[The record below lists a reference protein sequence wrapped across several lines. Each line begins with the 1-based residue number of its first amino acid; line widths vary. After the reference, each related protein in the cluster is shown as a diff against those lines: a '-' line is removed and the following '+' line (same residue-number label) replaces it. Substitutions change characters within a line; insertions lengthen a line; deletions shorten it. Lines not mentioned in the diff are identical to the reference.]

1 MTKHTKENDRLRKL
15 VESFPKLT
23 VTVLGDLVADE
34 FVFGEIS
41 RVSREAPVL
50 ILKHRDRKVV
60 PGGGANAIYNLADL
74 GVNVLPVGVVGD
86 DEPGRLLLRAFRH
99 KRIPVSGVLKDKSYS
114 TVTKTRIL
122 AGFAHTAGQQVVRL
136 DREPTEGPDSH
147 LRRELVLAAREYT
160 RASDA
165 LLVSDYGYGA
175 ATPTL
180 LNVIRE
186 KRGLDNVLVTLDSRH
201 RMLEF
206 SGVTAATPNES
217 EVEEVLGIRIGND
230 WERLLAAGDQ
240 IAVQMNLESLLI
252 TRGKDGM
259 VAFPRRHKPVDLPI
273 YGSDEVADVTGA
285 GDTVIATFTASLAA
299 GGTAE
304 EAAQL
309 ANYAGGIVV
318 MKRGTAT
325 VSQQELLEA
334 LDKTTPVAREHERVG
349 TGLCPVQAGRS
360 PASTCE
366 SAPIKTRTGSLTTSF
381 HRKIV
386 SRDQLQQYVANWRR
400 AGDRITLANG
410 CFDLLHVG
418 HVRYLHAA
426 RELGGKLIVAVNTD
440 AAVRELKGEGRPA
453 MPAEERAEILASLAD
468 VDAVVVFPE
477 KDVRAI
483 IREIRPDFHAKG
495 TDYTAENVPER
506 DEVEACGGRDVI
518 VGDPKN
524 HSATEII
531 SRLGPRES

>member
-1 MTKHTKENDRLRKL
+1 MTKHIKENDRLRKL

-23 VTVLGDLVADE
+23 VTVLADLVADE

-60 PGGGANAIYNLADL
+60 PGGGANAICNLADL
-74 GVNVLPVGVVGD
+74 GVNVLPVGIVGD

-99 KRIPVSGVLKDKSYS
+99 KRIPVSGVFKDKSYT

-136 DREPTEGPDSH
+136 DREPTEGPNSH

-186 KRGLDNVLVTLDSRH
+186 KRGIDKVPVTLDSRH

-217 EVEEVLGIRIGND
+217 EVEAVLGIRIGTDNEND
-230 WERLLAAGDQ
+230 WERLVAAGDQ
-240 IAVQMNLESLLI
+240 IAGEMNLESLLI

-259 VAFPRRHKPVDLPI
+259 VVFPRRHKPVDIPI

-285 GDTVIATFTASLAA
+285 GDTVIATFTAALAA
-299 GGTAE
+299 GATSE
-304 EAAQL
+304 EAAYL

-334 LDKTTPVAREHERVG
+334 LDKTAPVAREH
-349 TGLCPVQAGRS
+349 
-360 PASTCE
+360 
-366 SAPIKTRTGSLTTSF
+366 
-381 HRKIV
+381 
-386 SRDQLQQYVANWRR
+386 
-400 AGDRITLANG
+400 
-410 CFDLLHVG
+410 
-418 HVRYLHAA
+418 
-426 RELGGKLIVAVNTD
+426 
-440 AAVRELKGEGRPA
+440 
-453 MPAEERAEILASLAD
+453 
-468 VDAVVVFPE
+468 
-477 KDVRAI
+477 
-483 IREIRPDFHAKG
+483 
-495 TDYTAENVPER
+495 
-506 DEVEACGGRDVI
+506 
-518 VGDPKN
+518 
-524 HSATEII
+524 
-531 SRLGPRES
+531 